1 MKNKIKIEVEPQFRK
16 PADDPRSFREA
27 VIEVETRDAGDGKTE
42 TLVRATVS
50 SETPYPRTM
59 WDEETKSWV
68 RGHEVLGHTK
78 GEIDTSRMKDGLVI
92 QDTHWGDQIGIIRK
106 PELKDGKLGGV
117 IEFGCGARAQEIAKD
132 AAAGIRRNM
141 SVGYIVKEYK
151 KDGKAEDGL
160 PIFRVTKWTPYEASF
175 VNVPADTNIGVGR
188 QAVQAENR
196 NDGNPVGAGNPETK
210 TITTAPAVGERQTTM
225 KLTAEQ
231 RQKIRELASAAH
243 VSGEEVA
250 DILTSERSFEEIR
263 EELLNRRE
271 KYLAELAKK
280 PAAPEAPK
288 TKTAIDDGNAPAIV
302 KSERKYNLANVIRN
316 MVAAHEGKI
325 GPDVG
330 FEREVSD
337 EIAKRSGKN
346 SEKGFYIPSSA
357 LLGSRAF
364 DKANAAAALVATDT
378 LFGEFIEALVA
389 DTVLGAAGVRTL
401 AGLVGDV
408 TIPKSGSATAYW
420 VATEGG
426 NATETT
432 PNIGQV
438 GATPHTVGA
447 YTDITRKLLMQSGI
461 GAQTLIADLLREALG
476 RAIETAV
483 FSGTG
488 SSGQPLG
495 LDNWSETIGGD
506 TFAIPTVSMT
516 AGSPTHDNLVDF
528 WQKVY
533 TANAAR
539 GSLKFIGSPAV
550 KALLCKTRDYTPFNN
565 TGAKAS
571 SGVVGAVGGD
581 YLCTKDGKAEGYD
594 FLMSNLCNAKKLYF
608 GDWSQIMLTFWSGI
622 DLTVDTSS
630 LSKSGG
636 VRVVALQDCDVIV
649 RHRQAFA
656 IGTAIA

>member
-1 MKNKIKIEVEPQFRK
+1 MKKLKIDIRHRA
-16 PADDPRSFREA
+16 ADPKKDGRIFREA
-27 VIEVETRDAGDGKTE
+27 EIEVETRDAGDGKTE

-59 WDEETKSWV
+59 WDEENKAWV
-68 RGHEVLGHTK
+68 RGHEVLGHSK
-78 GEIDTSRMKDGLVI
+78 GEIDDSRMKDGLVI

-132 AAAGIRRNM
+132 AAKGIRRNM

-188 QAVQAENR
+188 VLNITDEAK
-196 NDGNPVGAGNPETK
+196 PETRAAEAAAVTRKENEMDAK
-210 TITTAPAVGERQTTM
+210 TIAALMAKAERAHM
-225 KLTAEQ
+225 KAADVSAMIEAGKTETEIANEIAE
-231 RQKIRELASAAH
+231 RACAY
-243 VSGEEVA
+243 A
-250 DILTSERSFEEIR
+250 D
-263 EELLNRRE
+263 
-271 KYLAELAKK
+271 ELAKK

-288 TKTAIDDGNAPAIV
+288 TKTAIDDGNAPAIG
-302 KSERKYNLANVIRN
+302 KGERKYNLVNVIRA

-337 EIAKRSGKN
+337 EIGKRSGKK
-346 SEKGFYIPSSA
+346 SEGGFFVPSSA

-420 VATEGG
+420 VTTEGG
-426 NATETT
+426 NSTETT

-461 GAQTLIADLLREALG
+461 GPQTLIADLLREAIG

-483 FSGTG
+483 FSGSG
-488 SSGQPLG
+488 ASGQPLG
-495 LDNWSETIGGD
+495 LDNWTETIGGNSV
-506 TFAIPTVSMT
+506 AIPTVSMT

-539 GSLKFIGSPAV
+539 GSLKYIGSPAV

-571 SGVVGAVGGD
+571 SGVVGAVGNE
-581 YLCTKDGKAEGYD
+581 YLCTKDGKVEGYD
-594 FLMSNLCNAKKLYF
+594 FLMSNLCNSKKLYF
-608 GDWSQIMLTFWSGI
+608 GDWSQIMLAFWSGI

-649 RHRQAFA
+649 RHREAFA

>member
-1 MKNKIKIEVEPQFRK
+1 MGKKTKTDHSQPKNDGRI
-16 PADDPRSFREA
+16 FREA
-27 VIEVETRDAGDGKTE
+27 EIEVETREAGDGKTE

-59 WDEETKSWV
+59 WDDENKAWV
-68 RGHEVLGHTK
+68 RGHEVLGHAK
-78 GEIDTSRMKDGLVI
+78 DEIDTSRMKDGLVI

-106 PELKDGKLGGV
+106 PEIKDGKLGGV

-188 QAVQAENR
+188 VADTTDETSEEGVRAAVVEPSAVKNKENEM
-196 NDGNPVGAGNPETK
+196 DAK
-210 TITTAPAVGERQTTM
+210 TIAALMAKAERAHM
-225 KLTAEQ
+225 KAADVSAMIEAGKTETEIANEIAE
-231 RQKIRELASAAH
+231 RACAYAE
-243 VSGEEVA
+243 
-250 DILTSERSFEEIR
+250 
-263 EELLNRRE
+263 
-271 KYLAELAKK
+271 ELAKK
-280 PAAPEAPK
+280 PAAPAETRSQPVV
-288 TKTAIDDGNAPAIV
+288 DDGSAPAIG
-302 KSERKYNLANVIRN
+302 KGERKYNLVNVIRA

-330 FEREVSD
+330 FEREVSE
-337 EIAKRSGKN
+337 EIAKRTGKDG
-346 SEKGFYIPSSA
+346 KGFYIPSSA
-357 LLGSRAF
+357 LLGKRAF
-364 DKANAAAALVATDT
+364 DKANAATALVATDT

-389 DTVLGAAGVRTL
+389 DTILGAAGVRTL

-420 VATEGG
+420 VTTEGG

-438 GATPHTVGA
+438 GAQPHTVGA

-461 GAQTLIADLLREALG
+461 GAQTLISDLLREALG
-476 RAIETAV
+476 RAIESAV
-483 FSGTG
+483 FSGSG

-550 KALLCKTRDYTPFNN
+550 KALLCKTRDFTPFNN

-608 GDWSQIMLTFWSGI
+608 GDWSQIMLAFWSGI

-649 RHRQAFA
+649 RHREAFA

>member
-1 MKNKIKIEVEPQFRK
+1 MKKPKIDIRYR
-16 PADDPRSFREA
+16 ADDPKKDGRTFREA
-27 VIEVETRDAGDGKTE
+27 ELQVETRDAGDGKTE
-42 TLVRATVS
+42 TIVRATVS
-50 SETPYPRTM
+50 SETPYPRFM
-59 WDEETKSWV
+59 YDDEVKAWV

-78 GEIDTSRMKDGLVI
+78 GEIDDSRMKDGLVI

-132 AAAGIRRNM
+132 AAKGIRRNM
-141 SVGYIVKEYK
+141 SVGYVVKQYK

-160 PIFRVTKWTPYEASF
+160 PIFRVTKWMPYEASF

-188 QAVQAENR
+188 VAEPNVETTGAAVATPAAATETGKEKAMKPEQIAALVAKAER
-196 NDGNPVGAGNPETK
+196 AHMKATEVTDMVVAGK
-210 TITTAPAVGERQTTM
+210 
-225 KLTAEQ
+225 
-231 RQKIRELASAAH
+231 SY
-243 VSGEEVA
+243 
-250 DILTSERSFEEIR
+250 EEICDAIAER
-263 EELLNRRE
+263 ACA
-271 KYLAELAKK
+271 YADELAKK
-280 PAAPEAPK
+280 PAAPAAPK
-288 TKTAIDDGNAPAIV
+288 TKTAIDDGNAPAIG
-302 KSERKYNLANVIRN
+302 KGERKYNLVNVVRA

-330 FEREVSD
+330 FEREVSE
-337 EIAKRSGKN
+337 EIAKRTGKTG
-346 SEKGFYIPSSA
+346 KGFYIPSSA

-364 DKANAAAALVATDT
+364 DKANAAAGLVATDT

-420 VATEGG
+420 VTTEGG

-461 GAQTLIADLLREALG
+461 GAQTLIADLLREAIG
-476 RAIETAV
+476 RAIEAAV

-488 SSGQPLG
+488 ANGQPLG
-495 LDNWSETIGGD
+495 LDNWTETIGGSSVG
-506 TFAIPTVSMT
+506 IPTVSMT
-516 AGSPTHDNLVDF
+516 AGSPTHENLVDF

-550 KALLCKTRDYTPFNN
+550 KALLCKTRDMLAFNN
-565 TGAKAS
+565 TGAKAT
-571 SGVVGAVGGD
+571 SGVVGAVGSE
-581 YLCTKDGKAEGYD
+581 YLCTKDGKVEGYD

-636 VRVVALQDCDVIV
+636 VRVVALQDCDLVV
-649 RHRQAFA
+649 RHREAFA

>member
-1 MKNKIKIEVEPQFRK
+1 MPKAKKKKTETDQPTTDGRV
-16 PADDPRSFREA
+16 FREA
-27 VIEVETRDAGDGKTE
+27 EIEVETREAGEGKTE

-50 SETPYPRTM
+50 SETPYPRQM
-59 WDEETKSWV
+59 WDEENRAWV
-68 RGHEVLGHTK
+68 RGHEVLGHAK
-78 GEIDTSRMKDGLVI
+78 GEIDESRMKDGLVI

-117 IEFGCGARAQEIAKD
+117 IEFGCGERAQEIARD

-141 SVGYIVKEYK
+141 SVGYIIREYK

-188 QAVQAENR
+188 VAEPNNETTGAAVETPAAAEETGKEKAMKPEQIAALVAKAER
-196 NDGNPVGAGNPETK
+196 AHMKATEVTDMVVAGK
-210 TITTAPAVGERQTTM
+210 
-225 KLTAEQ
+225 
-231 RQKIRELASAAH
+231 SY
-243 VSGEEVA
+243 
-250 DILTSERSFEEIR
+250 EEICDAIAER
-263 EELLNRRE
+263 ACA
-271 KYLAELAKK
+271 YADELAKK
-280 PAAPEAPK
+280 PATPEAPK
-288 TKTAIDDGNAPAIV
+288 TKTAIDDGNAPAIG
-302 KSERKYNLANVIRN
+302 KGERKYNLVNVVRA

-337 EIAKRSGKN
+337 EIGKRSGKK
-346 SEKGFYIPSSA
+346 SEGGFFVPSSA

-420 VATEGG
+420 VTTEGG

-461 GAQTLIADLLREALG
+461 GAQTLIADLLREAIG
-476 RAIETAV
+476 RAIEAVV
-483 FSGTG
+483 FSGSG
-488 SSGQPLG
+488 ASGQPLG
-495 LDNWSETIGGD
+495 LDNWTEKIGGD
-506 TFAIPTVSMT
+506 SVAIPTVSMT

-539 GSLKFIGSPAV
+539 GSLKYIGSPAV

-571 SGVVGAVGGD
+571 SGVVGAVGSE
-581 YLCTKDGKAEGYD
+581 YLCTKDGKVEGYD

-608 GDWSQIMLTFWSGI
+608 GDWSQIMLAFWSGI

-649 RHRQAFA
+649 RHREAFA

>member
-1 MKNKIKIEVEPQFRK
+1 MGKKKTDGNEPRN
-16 PADDPRSFREA
+16 DGRVFREA
-27 VIEVETRDAGDGKTE
+27 EIVAETRDAGDGKTE
-42 TLVRATVS
+42 VVVRATVS
-50 SETPYPRTM
+50 SETPYPRQM
-59 WDEETKSWV
+59 WDEENKAWV
-68 RGHEVLGHTK
+68 RGHEVLGHAK
-78 GEIDTSRMKDGLVI
+78 GEIDESRMKDGLVI

-117 IEFGCGARAQEIAKD
+117 IEFGCGERAQEIARD

-141 SVGYIVKEYK
+141 SVGYIIREYK
-151 KDGKAEDGL
+151 KVGKAEDGL

-188 QAVQAENR
+188 VAEPNNETTGAAVETPAAAEETGKEKAMKPEQIAALVAKAER
-196 NDGNPVGAGNPETK
+196 AHMKATEVTDMVVAGK
-210 TITTAPAVGERQTTM
+210 
-225 KLTAEQ
+225 
-231 RQKIRELASAAH
+231 SY
-243 VSGEEVA
+243 
-250 DILTSERSFEEIR
+250 EEICDAIAER
-263 EELLNRRE
+263 ACA
-271 KYLAELAKK
+271 YADELAKK
-280 PAAPEAPK
+280 PAAPAAPK

-302 KSERKYNLANVIRN
+302 KSERKYNLVNVIRN

-461 GAQTLIADLLREALG
+461 GAQTLIADLLREAIG
-476 RAIETAV
+476 RAIEAAV
-483 FSGTG
+483 FSGSG
-488 SSGQPLG
+488 ASGQPLG
-495 LDNWSETIGGD
+495 LDNWTETIGGNSV
-506 TFAIPTVSMT
+506 AIPTVSMT

-656 IGTAIA
+656 IGTAIAQGASPRRS

>member
-50 SETPYPRTM
+50 SETPYPRAM

-188 QAVQAENR
+188 VADTTDETSGEGVRAAVVEEPSAATRKENEM
-196 NDGNPVGAGNPETK
+196 DAK
-210 TITTAPAVGERQTTM
+210 TIAALMAKAER
-225 KLTAEQ
+225 
-231 RQKIRELASAAH
+231 AH
-243 VSGEEVA
+243 VKAAEVSA
-250 DILTSERSFEEIR
+250 MIEAGKTETEIANEIAERACAYAE
-263 EELLNRRE
+263 
-271 KYLAELAKK
+271 ELAKK

-288 TKTAIDDGNAPAIV
+288 TKTAIDDGNAPAIG
-302 KSERKYNLANVIRN
+302 KGERQYSLVNVVRA

-337 EIAKRSGKN
+337 EIAKRTGKTG
-346 SEKGFYIPSSA
+346 KGFYIPSSA

-420 VATEGG
+420 VTTEGG

-447 YTDITRKLLMQSGI
+447 YTDITRKLLMQAGI

-483 FSGTG
+483 FSGSG
-488 SSGQPLG
+488 ASGQPLG

>member
-1 MKNKIKIEVEPQFRK
+1 MKKPKIDIRYR
-16 PADDPRSFREA
+16 ADDPKKDGRTFREA
-27 VIEVETRDAGDGKTE
+27 ELQVETRDAGDGKTE
-42 TLVRATVS
+42 TIVRATVS
-50 SETPYPRTM
+50 SETPYPRFM
-59 WDEETKSWV
+59 YDDEVKAWV

-78 GEIDTSRMKDGLVI
+78 GEIDDSRMKDGLVI

-132 AAAGIRRNM
+132 AAKGIRRNM
-141 SVGYIVKEYK
+141 SVGYVVKQYK

-160 PIFRVTKWTPYEASF
+160 PIFRVTKWMPYEASF

-188 QAVQAENR
+188 VAEPNVETTGAAVETPAAATETGKEKAMKPEQIAALVAKAER
-196 NDGNPVGAGNPETK
+196 AHMKATEVTDMVVAGK
-210 TITTAPAVGERQTTM
+210 
-225 KLTAEQ
+225 
-231 RQKIRELASAAH
+231 SY
-243 VSGEEVA
+243 
-250 DILTSERSFEEIR
+250 EEICDAIAER
-263 EELLNRRE
+263 ACA
-271 KYLAELAKK
+271 YADELAKK
-280 PAAPEAPK
+280 PAAPAEPK

-302 KSERKYNLANVIRN
+302 KSERKYNLVNVIRN

-389 DTVLGAAGVRTL
+389 DTVLGAAGGRTL

-461 GAQTLIADLLREALG
+461 GAQTLIADLLREAIG
-476 RAIETAV
+476 RAIEAAV
-483 FSGTG
+483 FSGSG
-488 SSGQPLG
+488 ASGQPLG
-495 LDNWSETIGGD
+495 LDNWTETIGGNSV
-506 TFAIPTVSMT
+506 AIPTVSMT

-539 GSLKFIGSPAV
+539 GSLKYIGSPAV

-571 SGVVGAVGGD
+571 SGVVGAVGSE
-581 YLCTKDGKAEGYD
+581 YLCTKDGKVEGYD

-608 GDWSQIMLTFWSGI
+608 GDWSQIMLAFWSGI

-649 RHRQAFA
+649 RHREAFA